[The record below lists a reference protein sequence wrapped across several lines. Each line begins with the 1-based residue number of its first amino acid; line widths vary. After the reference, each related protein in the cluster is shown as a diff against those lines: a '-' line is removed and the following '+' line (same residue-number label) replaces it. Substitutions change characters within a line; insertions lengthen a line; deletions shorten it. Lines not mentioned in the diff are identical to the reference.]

1 MTVRSCRVEDRQ
13 DLWWVEH
20 DIKTIVHLKTNLLSD
35 QDILY
40 CIYSIPNVLEDINQ
54 NKCIIISQ
62 FKYIFKY
69 ICCRAS
75 VWNEREL

>member
-35 QDILY
+35 
-40 CIYSIPNVLEDINQ
+40 
-54 NKCIIISQ
+54 
-62 FKYIFKY
+62 
-69 ICCRAS
+69 
-75 VWNEREL
+75 